1 MWTAIIADGSDTRT
15 AKTGLEIPS
24 AKSSWMHMLTDTHIW
39 DEAETKTGSIGQKR
53 KDYMPEETLFQL
65 TYNFLML
72 AYQ

>member
-1 MWTAIIADGSDTRT
+1 MWTAIITDDSDTRT
-15 AKTGLEIPS
+15 SKTDLEITS
-24 AKSSWMHMLTDTHIW
+24 AKSSWMLMLTDTHIW

-53 KDYMPEETLFQL
+53 KNYMAEETLFQL